1 MNIYKEKEG
10 SINTD
15 GLCIPTD
22 PDNRYYA
29 AILAEVEAG
38 EASIEHYEGS
48 AEQEADE
55 ASQAALEAVQEAKAY
70 LDSTDWYAIR
80 RAETKKSIP
89 KEVLDKRK
97 EARKI
102 AEGGGK

>member
-1 MNIYKEKEG
+1 MKIYKERNATIQHNG
-10 SINTD
+10 M
-15 GLCIPTD
+15 GIPTD
-22 PDNRYYA
+22 PANRHYA

-55 ASQAALEAVQEAKAY
+55 ASQAALEAVQGAKAY

-89 KEVLDKRK
+89 KEVLNKRK

-102 AEGGGK
+102 AEGGS